1 MPTPGV
7 ETPVTGMDRIRQGGR
22 VAVLANFFLDMPV
35 SAMQSIYIV
44 LKKVSETCYPPSL
57 KARQLASDRGRIGL
71 QGRTSNRPPADDKN
85 GVFGGFRVFS
95 VAQRIFI
102 G

>member
-57 KARQLASDRGRIGL
+57 SGKVCSTWCELGSGGVETPDTPDGSDDSTCL
-71 QGRTSNRPPADDKN
+71 E
-85 GVFGGFRVFS
+85 
-95 VAQRIFI
+95 FI